1 MYNLDPTNLF
11 WLVGGAVVLV
21 VVLGDF
27 DWKRKL
33 FRRHGEKNL

>member
-1 MYNLDPTNLF
+1 MYNLELANIF
-11 WLVGGAVVLV
+11 WLVAGAIVLV

-33 FRRHGEKNL
+33 LRRHGEKNL